1 MISDWG
7 KVYIFFM
14 EKTRFFEILRFCIV
28 GGLSFLL
35 DFGLLYVLTEY
46 GSIDYLYSSAIS
58 FTTSLIFNY
67 WLCVK
72 FVFTFSGKPSPR
84 QATLFMGSSLA
95 GLGLNQL
102 CMWIFV
108 EKMGIFYLVAKI
120 LATIVV
126 TAWNYVIKRKAVQ
139 I

>member
-1 MISDWG
+1 MT
-7 KVYIFFM
+7 
-14 EKTRFFEILRFCIV
+14 KTRLYEIIRFCVV

-35 DFGLLYVLTEY
+35 DFGLLFALTEY
-46 GSIDYLYSSAIS
+46 GNINYLYSSGIS
-58 FTTSLIFNY
+58 FTVSLIFNY
-67 WLCVK
+67 WLCVT
-72 FVFTFSGKPSPR
+72 FVFTFSDKPSAR

-102 CMWIFV
+102 CMWLFV
-108 EKMGIFYLVAKI
+108 EQFGIFYLLAKI

-139 I
+139 L